1 MVVSGGCSNE
11 EDVLC
16 SDPSLDA
23 AVLRS
28 SHKEADTRF
37 VLHEVGHI
45 DNVVVSARDT
55 GVLLLLLAHRVK
67 LSSKVWTWAGTSKKP
82 KYIPLEEVSANL
94 LRNSLHCYNFTPSPA
109 VTAPRSLICGH
120 SKKTAWTVFTEHF
133 DFFSS
138 VGKDVLDAD
147 TIASAKKFVW
157 RMHKTSE
164 DSFDLACVVLLGNIS
179 SPEKLPPTSD
189 AFKQHLERQHYE
201 TAVWGQARI

>member
-1 MVVSGGCSNE
+1 MVVSGRCSNE

-28 SHKEADTRF
+28 NHKEADTRF

-82 KYIPLEEVSANL
+82 KYIPLEEVLANL
-94 LRNSLHCYNFTPSPA
+94 PRNSSSALLQFHAIACCDGTSFTD
-109 VTAPRSLICGH
+109 L
-120 SKKTAWTVFTEHF
+120 WTF
-133 DFFSS
+133 
-138 VGKDVLDAD
+138 K
-147 TIASAKKFVW
+147 
-157 RMHKTSE
+157 E
-164 DSFDLACVVLLGNIS
+164 DCVDGFHRAL
-179 SPEKLPPTSD
+179 
-189 AFKQHLERQHYE
+189 
-201 TAVWGQARI
+201 